1 MVRQMRGFSKA
12 SVIQTR
18 YRAALGLF
26 LAAPLAGCLGYDG
39 VINHGAVIDAHRVS
53 EVKTGMDA
61 QQVLNTLGTPS
72 TTSTV
77 GGDAWYYVSQ
87 RVERSFAFMPQEIA
101 DQHVMAVY
109 FDKNKK
115 VQRIANY
122 GMEDGKPVNCLS
134 RTTPVPAAEYH
145 MLQSMMSK
153 FGL

>member
-12 SVIQTR
+12 SVIQMR
-18 YRAALGLF
+18 CRAALGLF

-77 GGDAWYYVSQ
+77 GGDAWYYISQ
-87 RVERSFAFMPQEIA
+87 RAERSFAFMPQEIA

-122 GMEDGKPVNCLS
+122 GMEDGKPVNFLS

-145 MLQSMMSK
+145 MLQGMMSK
-153 FGL
+153 FGM

>member
-12 SVIQTR
+12 SVVQAR
-18 YRAALGLF
+18 YRAALGLI

-39 VINHGAVIDAHRVS
+39 VITHGAVIDAHRVS

-61 QQVLNTLGTPS
+61 QQVLTALGTPS

-87 RVERSFAFMPQEIA
+87 RIERSLAFMPQEIT
-101 DQHVMAVY
+101 DQRVLAVY
-109 FDKNKK
+109 FDKNRK

-122 GMEDGKPVNCLS
+122 GMEDGKPVNFLS
-134 RTTPVPAAEYH
+134 RTTAVPAAEYH
-145 MLQSMMSK
+145 LLQSMMSK
-153 FGL
+153 FGM

>member
-1 MVRQMRGFSKA
+1 MVRQMRAFSKG
-12 SVIQTR
+12 SVVQAR
-18 YRAALGLF
+18 YRAVLGLI
-26 LAAPLAGCLGYDG
+26 LAAPLTGCLGYDG

-87 RVERSFAFMPQEIA
+87 RIERSLAFMPQEVT
-101 DQHVMAVY
+101 DQRVMAVY

-122 GMEDGKPVNCLS
+122 GMEDGKPVNFLS

-153 FGL
+153 FGM

>member
-12 SVIQTR
+12 SVAHVR
-18 YRAALGLF
+18 WRAALGLI

-53 EVKTGMDA
+53 DVKTGMDA

-87 RVERSFAFMPQEIA
+87 RIERSLAFMPQQIT
-101 DQHVMAVY
+101 DQHVLAVY

-122 GMEDGKPVNCLS
+122 GMEDGKPVNFLS

-145 MLQSMMSK
+145 LLQSMMSK
-153 FGL
+153 FGM

>member
-12 SVIQTR
+12 SVAQAAW
-18 YRAALGLF
+18 RAACGLV

-87 RVERSFAFMPQEIA
+87 RIERSLAFMPQQVT
-101 DQHVMAVY
+101 DQHVLAVY

-122 GMEDGKPVNCLS
+122 GMEDGKPVNFLS

-145 MLQSMMSK
+145 LLQSMMSK
-153 FGL
+153 FGM

>member
-12 SVIQTR
+12 SVANAG
-18 YRAALGLF
+18 YRAALGLV

-87 RVERSFAFMPQEIA
+87 RIERSLAFMPQEVA
-101 DQHVMAVY
+101 DQHVLAVY
-109 FDKNKK
+109 FDKSKK

-122 GMEDGKPVNCLS
+122 GMEDGKPVNFLS

-145 MLQSMMSK
+145 MLQGMMSK